1 VNTFTNIDVL
11 EQKLRSFIEQMHTFL
26 RKQESLV
33 STWLILMFYSTKGV
47 GLSGTKQ
54 ALALHHE
61 VPASAGTLE
70 VNRSTSKQP

>member
-1 VNTFTNIDVL
+1 MNTFTNIDVL

-61 VPASAGTLE
+61 GLASATFLRKQE
-70 VNRSTSKQP
+70 SIVST